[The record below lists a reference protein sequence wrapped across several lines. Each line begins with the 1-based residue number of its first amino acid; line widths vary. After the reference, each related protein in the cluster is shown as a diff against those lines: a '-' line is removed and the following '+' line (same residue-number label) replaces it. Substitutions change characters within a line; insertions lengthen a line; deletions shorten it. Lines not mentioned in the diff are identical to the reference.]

1 MMKMNKILKN
11 IVFTIGMG
19 IFAGAHVDVAVAMKK
34 NKVLN
39 PIDKSRGLRSSI
51 KQKNDSDIFL
61 NTKEKGSSMRR
72 LSSRR
77 DLTKIKNLEENV
89 FVAEEEKNKKSKPS
103 SKKSN
108 ALKFPGGDKK
118 SNSEFT
124 SQKRSKES
132 ISSEDSL
139 QSNLTE
145 IFSVDSG
152 PTSEESVSEFKA
164 RTNELTPIKDNS
176 EGQSG
181 TDLSNNITPKK
192 TDKSS
197 KKSPSKAVLKGNE
210 EDTPISLL
218 KNNLESVEKVLSQY
232 RMDRV
237 LPKRSPQ
244 RGDRITTNSVLLDE
258 LTIQKHI
265 TSLEEIIGL
274 IKNFSCRY
282 QNCDVVITEK
292 EEIEKKIGEIKTE
305 IIKERQ
311 ELEKDL
317 QGKEGEREK
326 LEKAI
331 MTLRTSLIQVE
342 NIKLKIEKNLLQKN
356 VDALADIK
364 LAEELTSSEEAQ
376 EKNQITREDV
386 QSIVQEACKE
396 DQLKIESLQQE
407 LAKAKEEVEEMK
419 RRFTVFD
426 GFFEQRRIEIGQ
438 SALNNTSDTVI
449 TEDDTELLNMSF
461 DDQSVSSSVSRLSS
475 SRSVLDGGGMYV
487 KKTELDKKLQNMAT
501 NSAKIVNKKA
511 KVLLTAINGVDE
523 QQKLILGVL
532 SCMSKGKEEIEEK
545 IQVIYDQRESLRS
558 ELLKLKD
565 SSNCKKRK

>member
-1 MMKMNKILKN
+1 MKMNKILKN

-19 IFAGAHVDVAVAMKK
+19 IFAGTHVDVAVAMKK

-51 KQKNDSDIFL
+51 KQKNNSDISL
-61 NTKEKGSSMRR
+61 NTKGKGSSMRR
-72 LSSRR
+72 LSYRR

-124 SQKRSKES
+124 LQKQERES
-132 ISSEDSL
+132 ISSEDSS
-139 QSNLTE
+139 QSDLTG
-145 IFSVDSG
+145 ILSVDSG
-152 PTSEESVSEFKA
+152 PTLERSVLESKA
-164 RTNELTPIKDNS
+164 RTNELTPKNNS

-218 KNNLESVEKVLSQY
+218 KNDLESVETVLSQY
-232 RMDRV
+232 RTNRV

-258 LTIQKHI
+258 STIQKHI
-265 TSLEEIIGL
+265 TSLEEIIDL
-274 IKNFSCRY
+274 IGKFSYKY
-282 QNCDVVITEK
+282 QNCNVITAEK
-292 EEIEKKIGEIKTE
+292 EEIEEKIGEIETE
-305 IIKERQ
+305 IRKEWQ

-317 QGKEGEREK
+317 QGKEGEREE
-326 LEKAI
+326 LEKTI
-331 MTLRTSLIQVE
+331 TTLKTSLIQVK
-342 NIKLKIEKNLLQKN
+342 NIKLEIENNLLKKN
-356 VDALADIK
+356 VKELAAIR
-364 LAEELTSSEEAQ
+364 LAEELASSEEAQ
-376 EKNQITREDV
+376 EKRTLEKSEKNQITREDV

-396 DQLKIESLQQE
+396 DQSKIELLQQE
-407 LAKAKEEVEEMK
+407 LAKAKEEVEKMNQ
-419 RRFTVFD
+419 RFKVFD
-426 GFFEQRRIEIGQ
+426 DFIAHRQTEI
-438 SALNNTSDTVI
+438 ALNNTFDTV
-449 TEDDTELLNMSF
+449 TDDELLNSSF

-475 SRSVLDGGGMYV
+475 SRSVLDGGGVYV
-487 KKTELDKKLQNMAT
+487 KKEKFANFKK
-501 NSAKIVNKKA
+501 KIVNVINKKN
-511 KVLLTAINGVDE
+511 KSFQLAINGLDKQLTQVKYFMSLLPKDT
-523 QQKLILGVL
+523 KLQEALNAL
-532 SCMSKGKEEIEEK
+532 HKEEEALNK
-545 IQVIYDQRESLRS
+545 
-558 ELLKLKD
+558 ELLQLSEKEK
-565 SSNCKKRK
+565 NK